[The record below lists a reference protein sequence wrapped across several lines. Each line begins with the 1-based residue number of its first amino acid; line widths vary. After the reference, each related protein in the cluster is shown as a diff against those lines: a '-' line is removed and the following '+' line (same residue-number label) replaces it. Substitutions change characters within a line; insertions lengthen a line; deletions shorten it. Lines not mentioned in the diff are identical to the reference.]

1 MQGLKGQNGKS
12 TLPELVRSSS
22 FDRTCEESV
31 AESVTN
37 ELMLQMQSSL
47 PPSKMDLVGSVEQQ
61 DESSKTKS
69 KTAKSG
75 RSSQEEKKL
84 VKPNDEKRSRPRI
97 MREFHNI
104 KISQVRWLYKY

>member
-1 MQGLKGQNGKS
+1 MQASKAQNVKIVA
-12 TLPELVRSSS
+12 PELGRTSS
-22 FDRTCEESV
+22 FDRTCEEAV

-37 ELMLQMQSSL
+37 ELMLQL
-47 PPSKMDLVGSVEQQ
+47 HPGIGPSKSEPFGSLEQQ

-69 KTAKSG
+69 KTAKTA

-84 VKPNDEKRSRPRI
+84 GKPTDEKRSRPRV

-104 KISQVRWLYKY
+104 KISQVGMQKR